1 MNEKLTQ
8 STASNEDSQREGG
21 TSQYQHPIVILNNT
35 AGVLFMSILAFA
47 LLVALLR
54 QQAHYHELAV
64 QLAKQQ

>member
-1 MNEKLTQ
+1 MTEKLTQ
-8 STASNEDSQREGG
+8 STANNKGSQRDGG
-21 TSQYQHPIVILNNT
+21 TSQYQHPIVTLNNT

-64 QLAKQQ
+64 QLAKQR